1 LSFPLIKETR
11 ARETQ
16 RASGSN
22 RTIVGLRARNLT
34 SMVVKIIDPDP
45 NEAGRGGDGWL
56 ESGLVSIFGKSLI
69 QSIN

>member
-16 RASGSN
+16 RAAGSN

-45 NEAGRGGDGWL
+45 KRGRAGGDGWL
-56 ESGLVSIFGKSLI
+56 ESAIVSIFGKLLI